1 MTIEFLH
8 TAVMTVFYAISL
20 TGVIVVVWGVIE
32 AILRFF
38 ALKLERDFTHA
49 RIVATTA
56 RIRERLGSH
65 LLLALDLFIGADIIK
80 SVVTPGWENI
90 AMLGAIVLIRIVLSY
105 FLEREMERTHQS
117 ALSGRLSDTGTD
129 DIDDSD
135 DRHPESR

>member
-1 MTIEFLH
+1 MGIETIH

-20 TGVIVVVWGVIE
+20 AGVIVVVWGVAE
-32 AILRFF
+32 AVFRFF
-38 ALKLERDFTHA
+38 ALKLERRLPHA
-49 RIVATTA
+49 RIVAKTA

-80 SVVTPGWENI
+80 SVVTPGWENV

-117 ALSGRLSDTGTD
+117 ALSGRLSDTDGTD
-129 DIDDSD
+129 VDDPQ
-135 DRHPESR
+135 PERR

>member
-1 MTIEFLH
+1 MTIDMLH
-8 TAVMTVFYAISL
+8 AAVMTVFYAISL
-20 TGVIVVVWGVIE
+20 VGVIVVVWGVVE
-32 AILRFF
+32 AITRFF
-38 ALKLERDFTHA
+38 ALKLQRGFSHA

-56 RIRERLGSH
+56 RIREHLGSH

-117 ALSGRLSDTGTD
+117 ALSGRLSDPDG
-129 DIDDSD
+129 DDSD
-135 DRHPESR
+135 EARPDER